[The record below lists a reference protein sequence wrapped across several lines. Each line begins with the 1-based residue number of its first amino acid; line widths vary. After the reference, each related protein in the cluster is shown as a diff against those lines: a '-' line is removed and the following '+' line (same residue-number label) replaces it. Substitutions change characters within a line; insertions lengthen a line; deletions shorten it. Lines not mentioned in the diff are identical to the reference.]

1 MLKHKSLKELVY
13 EYLYKKI
20 NTGSL
25 RPNEKLNENQICND
39 LNVSRTP
46 IREALVQL
54 ENEGY
59 IKRLQRKGFI
69 VREINQRQIKEI
81 YKILGCLEG
90 LAAHDAVGRLTES
103 DLESMLK
110 LIQKM
115 DDAIKHRNMHQYFET
130 QRNFHGKYI
139 SASAN
144 DELGKLITS
153 LKKRF
158 MKKAYYQ
165 HENEDIL
172 FEILQRNNNQ
182 HKEILK
188 LFKEKDMKGVE
199 QYLKEVHWIFDSAN
213 LIISTFNA
221 SNNDSK

>member
-1 MLKHKSLKELVY
+1 MLKYRSLKELVY

-20 NTGSL
+20 NSGSL
-25 RPNEKLNENQICND
+25 RPNEKLNENQICKD

-59 IKRLQRKGFI
+59 IKRLQRRGFI
-69 VREINQRQIKEI
+69 VREINQKQIEEI
-81 YKILGCLEG
+81 YKILGSLEG
-90 LAAHDAVGRLTES
+90 LAAYDAVDRLTES
-103 DLESMLK
+103 DLESMQK
-110 LIQKM
+110 LIIKM
-115 DDAIKHRNMHQYFET
+115 DSAIKDRNIHQYFET
-130 QRNFHGKYI
+130 QRTFHGKYI
-139 SASAN
+139 AASAN
-144 DELGKLITS
+144 VELGKLIAS

-165 HENEDIL
+165 HQKEDIL
-172 FEILQRNNNQ
+172 FKILQRNNNQ

-188 LFKEKDMKGVE
+188 LFKKKDKRGVE
-199 QYLKEVHWIFDSAN
+199 QYLKEVHWIFDSEN

-221 SNNDSK
+221 ANNDSQ

>member
-1 MLKHKSLKELVY
+1 MLKYRSLKELVY

-25 RPNEKLNENQICND
+25 RPNEKLNENQICKD

-59 IKRLQRKGFI
+59 IKRLQRRGFI
-69 VREINQRQIKEI
+69 VREINQKQIKEI
-81 YKILGCLEG
+81 YEIIGCLEG
-90 LAAHDAVGRLTES
+90 LAAYDAVDRLTES
-103 DLESMLK
+103 DLESMSELT
-110 LIQKM
+110 QKI
-115 DDAIKHRNMHQYFET
+115 DEAIKRRNIHQYFET
-130 QRNFHGKYI
+130 QRIFHEKYI

-144 DELGKLITS
+144 IELGKLIAS

-172 FEILQRNNNQ
+172 FKTLQRNNNQ
-182 HKEILK
+182 HKEILR
-188 LFKEKDMKGVE
+188 LFKEKDKKDVE
-199 QYLKEVHWIFDSAN
+199 QYLKEVHWNFDSAN
-213 LIISTFNA
+213 LIISTFKA
-221 SNNDSK
+221 ANNDFQ

>member
-20 NTGSL
+20 NIGSL
-25 RPNEKLNENQICND
+25 RPNEKLNENQICKD

-59 IKRLQRKGFI
+59 IKRLQRRGFI
-69 VREINQRQIKEI
+69 VREINQKQIKEI

-115 DDAIKHRNMHQYFET
+115 AFVECCC
-130 QRNFHGKYI
+130 
-139 SASAN
+139 
-144 DELGKLITS
+144 
-153 LKKRF
+153 
-158 MKKAYYQ
+158 
-165 HENEDIL
+165 L
-172 FEILQRNNNQ
+172 F
-182 HKEILK
+182 
-188 LFKEKDMKGVE
+188 
-199 QYLKEVHWIFDSAN
+199 
-213 LIISTFNA
+213 
-221 SNNDSK
+221 

>member
-20 NTGSL
+20 NIGSL
-25 RPNEKLNENQICND
+25 RPNEKLNENQICKD

-59 IKRLQRKGFI
+59 IKRIQRRGFI
-69 VREINQRQIKEI
+69 VREINQKQIEEI

-90 LAAHDAVGRLTES
+90 LAAYDAVDRLTES

-115 DDAIKHRNMHQYFET
+115 DEAIRHRNIHQYFET
-130 QRNFHGKYI
+130 QRSFHGKYI

-144 DELGKLITS
+144 EELGKLIAS

-165 HENEDIL
+165 HKNEDIL
-172 FEILQRNNNQ
+172 FETLQRNNNQ

-188 LFKEKDMKGVE
+188 LFKEKDKKGVE

-221 SNNDSK
+221 ANSDSK